1 MRVSIDR
8 VGRLVVPKRLR
19 EELGLSGPAEVVM
32 VALDGRL
39 ELTVADVS
47 AHVAEQDG
55 FHVIVTDQRM
65 TPMTV
70 EETRDAIERVRR

>member
-1 MRVSIDR
+1 MTVSIYR
-8 VGRLVVPKRLR
+8 VVPLVVPKRLY
-19 EELGLSGPAEVVM
+19 EELVFSGLAEVQM
-32 VALDGRL
+32 LALDGRL